1 MRTIIQDLTNYHSI
15 TQLNICPQLSLL
27 RGMSWLS
34 GQDQGGPVWHL
45 NLFENFIKKI
55 DLAASLSCL
64 LLGYLSLI
72 RKEVVVDLI
81 KVFQWRVGEGEGG
94 Q

>member
-1 MRTIIQDLTNYHSI
+1 MFY
-15 TQLNICPQLSLL
+15 
-27 RGMSWLS
+27 
-34 GQDQGGPVWHL
+34 L
-45 NLFENFIKKI
+45 NLFQDFIKKI

-81 KVFQWRVGEGEGG
+81 KVFQ
-94 Q
+94 